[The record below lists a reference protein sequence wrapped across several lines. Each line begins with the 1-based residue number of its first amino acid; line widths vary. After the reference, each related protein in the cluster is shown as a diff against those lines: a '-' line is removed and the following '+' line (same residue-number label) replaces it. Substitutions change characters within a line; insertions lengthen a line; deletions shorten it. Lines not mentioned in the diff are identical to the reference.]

1 MKTAA
6 VAAAGGEQ
14 SAVAAR
20 QSHEKAL
27 GGGYAITG
35 TGFATSSLF
44 VGDAW
49 PAAAYNPDA
58 APATRYD
65 SHARRPGR
73 PGRPGDTDQGRPE
86 PAGHAVAERFAA
98 PAAAAGTGGEHPAA
112 FRRRPVAARP
122 RGVVRRDGPD
132 PPGRSAP
139 Q

>member
-1 MKTAA
+1 MGSGVFAEPGRAVTVKTAA

-14 SAVAAR
+14 SAVAAC

-49 PAAAYNPDA
+49 PAAAYDPDA

-65 SHARRPGR
+65 SHARRPRR
-73 PGRPGDTDQGRPE
+73 PGGHRPRAARAGRARRRRAVRRPGSS
-86 PAGHAVAERFAA
+86 
-98 PAAAAGTGGEHPAA
+98 
-112 FRRRPVAARP
+112 RRP
-122 RGVVRRDGPD
+122 RR
-132 PPGRSAP
+132 
-139 Q
+139 